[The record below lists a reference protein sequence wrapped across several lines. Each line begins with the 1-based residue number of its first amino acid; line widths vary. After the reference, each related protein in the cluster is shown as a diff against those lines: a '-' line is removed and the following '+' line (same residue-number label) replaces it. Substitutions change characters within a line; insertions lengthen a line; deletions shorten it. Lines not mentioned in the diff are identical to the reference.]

1 MVNTHV
7 HSEAAKER
15 QIGSQQQRRKLIN
28 QAGFTLIEV
37 MIVIVILGILA
48 SLIIP
53 RVIDRPDQ
61 ARVVKAKQDLRTL
74 DSTLAMYRLDN
85 FHYPTAHQGLE
96 ALMVKPQKAPQPKN
110 WLGPYLDRLPEDP
123 WGNEYIY
130 RNPGEH
136 REIDVFTYGADG
148 KPGGEGFNADLGT
161 WQLQ

>member
-1 MVNTHV
+1 MRNKQV
-7 HSEAAKER
+7 HSIADK
-15 QIGSQQQRRKLIN
+15 RKLIN
-28 QAGFTLIEV
+28 QAQSRDLINQGGFTLIEV

-48 SLIIP
+48 SLIVP

-85 FHYPTAHQGLE
+85 FRYPTAQQGLA
-96 ALMVKPQKAPQPKN
+96 ALTERPQKAPQPKN
-110 WLGPYLDRLPEDP
+110 WLGPYLDHVPQDP

-136 REIDVFTYGADG
+136 KVIDILTYGADG
-148 KPGGEGFNADLGT
+148 KPGGEGFNADIGT